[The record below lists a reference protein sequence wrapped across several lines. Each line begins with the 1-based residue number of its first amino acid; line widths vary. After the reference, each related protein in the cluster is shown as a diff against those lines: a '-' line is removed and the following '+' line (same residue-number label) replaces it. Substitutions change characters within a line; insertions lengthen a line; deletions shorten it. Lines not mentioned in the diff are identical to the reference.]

1 MGYWRICDKEPPH
14 RIDSW
19 DDVLGSCGV
28 RATGHEC
35 QWLGPD
41 VFVVPVGEGTIIIE
55 DREAAAERMRVL
67 LREWDEAGE
76 FPMPTGFNDTAHMLL
91 AAAAGEK
98 P

>member
-1 MGYWRICDKEPPH
+1 M
-14 RIDSW
+14 
-19 DDVLGSCGV
+19 
-28 RATGHEC
+28 
-35 QWLGPD
+35 
-41 VFVVPVGEGTIIIE
+41 VPVGEGTIIIE